1 MTSTDERDP
10 PLNIQKKIVNSHLI
24 LFDATHFSTPLPEIF
39 SGQYWQSQGAI
50 TGQALGRGTT
60 YFFKH
65 NQQEY
70 VLRHYRRGGLIGKVL
85 NDQYLYIGIEQSRAW
100 REFKLL
106 QHMQSLGLNSPIPI
120 AANVKKTGLY
130 YQADI
135 ITAKIPN
142 AQDLSQCL
150 SSQPLR
156 FGLWKKIGETI
167 ASFHNSY
174 IYHHDL
180 NIHNIMLDANHNIW
194 LIDFDKCEIRKGE
207 TWKKSNISRLKRSF
221 EKEKSLGKIH
231 WQETDWNALVLAYSE
246 ALDSNQIVQ

>member
-1 MTSTDERDP
+1 MTSTDERGL
-10 PLNIQKKIVNSHLI
+10 PLNIQQKSVNSHRI

-39 SGQYWQSQGAI
+39 SGQYWQSQNAI

-85 NDQYLYIGIEQSRAW
+85 NDQYLYMGIEQSRAW

-120 AANVKKTGLY
+120 AAKVKKTGLY

-135 ITAKIPN
+135 ITVKIPD
-142 AQDLSQCL
+142 AQDLSQYLL
-150 SSQPLR
+150 SKPLTTN
-156 FGLWKKIGETI
+156 LWEKVGETI
-167 ASFHNSY
+167 ASFHNAH

-180 NIHNIMLDANHNIW
+180 NIHNIMIDTNHKVW
-194 LIDFDKCEIRKGE
+194 LIDFDKCEIRKGQS
-207 TWKKSNISRLKRSF
+207 WKTSNISRLKRSF
-221 EKEKSLGKIH
+221 EKEQNLGNIH
-231 WQETDWNALVLAYSE
+231 WKKTDWNALISAYSE
-246 ALDSNQIVQ
+246 ALISDPSR